1 MINSYGFFHR
11 LFKIKKLYQ
20 LTQIDVFNL
29 RFLIFGPN
37 LGTYAFFNAFNYV
50 LSRSTTFTYAI
61 LVKFI

>member
-50 LSRSTTFTYAI
+50 LSRSITFTYAI